1 MKLQKELRSRGLR
14 VGGNKAEL
22 CARLQEYAREGQG
35 WVPEVPP
42 DWKGFR
48 NVPIR
53 KFVPTQVVAPPRPV
67 SPRPVSPRP
76 VSPRPVSPRPVS
88 PRPVSP
94 RPVSPPQSMD
104 QQLILAVAGNDR
116 MMVRNALK
124 NGANPNTYDIQG
136 NPVLLTAVR
145 NGDREIVRA
154 LLEYYAD
161 PNIRSRP
168 KGVTPLMSA
177 VARDNVDIVEE
188 LLEKGANVNDRDND
202 GHSVLGYAINDYIT
216 PRWNIMKQNRLQNIA
231 YLLIKGI
238 KTPLSANTLAKI
250 TDEYSELKSLLKI
263 AGLLTPTRT
272 LVHHPPQEGVFGLG
286 GIPAP
291 LV

>member
-1 MKLQKELRSRGLR
+1 MNINCDAWTIVKLQKELRSRGLR

-76 VSPRPVSPRPVS
+76 VSP
-88 PRPVSP
+88 
-94 RPVSPPQSMD
+94 PQSMD

-116 MMVRNALK
+116 MLVRNALK

-136 NPVLLTAVR
+136 NPVLLTAVQK
-145 NGDREIVRA
+145 GDREIVRA

-161 PNIRSRP
+161 PNIRSKP

-177 VARDNVDIVEE
+177 VASDNVDIVEE

-238 KTPLSANTLAKI
+238 KTPLSANTLSKI

-272 LVHHPPQEGVFGLG
+272 LVHHPPQEGVFGRG

-291 LV
+291 RV